1 MSVCWSM
8 TDSILLWS
16 MTDSILLWSMTDS
29 ILLWSMTDSILL
41 WSMTDSILLWSM
53 TDSILLWSMTDSI
66 LLWSMT
72 DSILLWSMT
81 DSILLWSMTDS
92 ILLWNM
98 TDSILLWNMTD
109 SILLWN
115 MTDSILLWSMTNSI
129 LLWSMTD
136 SILLWNMTNSILLW
150 SMTDSILLWNM
161 TNSILLWSMTNSIL
175 LWSMTDSIL
184 LWNMTD
190 SILLWN
196 MTDSILLW
204 NMTDSILL
212 WNMTDSILLWSMTDS
227 ILLWNMTNSILLWS
241 MTDSILLWSMTD
253 SILLWNMTDSIL
265 LWNMT
270 DSILLWSMTDSILLW
285 NMTDSILLWN
295 MTDSILLWNMT
306 DSILLWNMTDS
317 ILLWNMTDSIL
328 LWSMTDSIL
337 LWNMTD
343 SILLWNMTDSIL
355 LWSMT
360 NSILLWSM
368 TDSILLWNMTNSI
381 LLWSMTNSIL
391 LWSMTNSILLWSMT
405 DSILLWSMTDSI
417 LLWNM
422 TDSILLWNMTDSI
435 LLWNMTDSI
444 LLWNMTDSILLW
456 NMTDSI
462 LLWSMTD
469 SILLWSMTDSIL
481 LWNMTDSI
489 LLWSMTNSI
498 LLWNMTNS
506 ILLWNMTNS
515 ILLWSMTNSILLWNM
530 TDSILLWNMTDSILL
545 WNMTN
550 SILLWNMT
558 NSILLWSMTNSILL
572 WNMTNS
578 ILLWSMTNSILL
590 WSMTNSILLWNM
602 TNSILLWSMTNSI
615 LLWNMTNSILLWSMT
630 NSILLW
636 NMTNSILL
644 WSMTN
649 SILLW
654 NMTNSILLW
663 SMTDSIL
670 LWNMTDS
677 ILLWNMTDS
686 ILLWNMTDSILLW
699 NMTNSILLWNMTNSI
714 LLWNMT
720 NSILLWNMTNSIL
733 LWNMTNSILLWN
745 MTNSILLWNMTN
757 SILLWNMTNSI
768 LLWNMTN
775 SILLWNMTNSI
786 LLWNMTN
793 SILLWS
799 MTDSIL
805 LWNMTDS
812 ILLWNM
818 TDSILLWSMTDSI
831 LLWSMTDSILLWSM
845 TDSILLWSMTNS
857 ILLWNMTDSI
867 LLWSMT
873 DSILLWSMTDSI
885 LLWSMTDSKYYSVR
899 HDDAPQFCHSRFFA
913 LPSLP
918 IPLSHSLLLP
928 LYPPP
933 LSLCIFLLPRFS
945 PPLLPFFS
953 PLFPPPTVF
962 PSFSFP
968 LPPLFSSRLAS
979 AVLLY
984 LRHSGIKLRDSR
996 VFPGLSTEKEKWL
1009 AFFPKTKKLSSS
1021 KKEKD
1026 GEDRKRNPILKYIG
1040 KPRSTSQSTFHVPLS
1055 PTEVR
1060 PGSVRNIIQ
1069 QFENHTEIPG
1079 EEGAEGDPPRLS
1091 SSSLGEDSM
1100 DSPTVSMRLARSE
1113 SLKAQGEGRRRGGSS
1128 GAETVPRSRSD
1139 VDMEDCGEESEGPGL
1154 RPLHH
1159 STSSASSS
1167 SARSCE
1173 NPTPPYTPRS
1183 SRRKSMEF
1191 PVALLPDAPA
1201 LEEDVVDSHNWQET
1215 VAPQVLATLCPR
1227 EVDRQAVIY
1236 ELLTTEASHLRTLRV
1251 LDQVFFQKMR
1261 CVLSSDELACIFPN
1275 LPQVYELHA
1284 SLCEAMKKRRES
1296 PIVQGIGDIMLA
1308 RFEGVAGEEFQ
1319 EQASHLCSQQSQ
1331 ALELI
1336 KNKQRKDPRFAHII
1350 QECEASPHCRRL
1362 QLKDLLVSETQRLT
1376 KYPLLL
1382 DNILKHTE
1390 AGSTDLP
1397 PLQQAQACCRGI
1409 LQAVN
1414 EVVRETEHRQR
1425 LNQYQRRLDPTP
1437 QFKSLDLTS
1446 KRMIHEGPLTWKV
1459 SKDKTLE
1466 IQALLLSDL
1475 LVLLQRG
1482 PDDRLLLRCPS
1493 RLLGGG
1499 GGGSGDTKASFSP
1512 VVQLDS
1518 LLVRSVAT
1526 DNKALYV
1533 ISTTEQQIYELVAGT
1548 SSEKN
1553 IWKDQL
1559 EKTISLAAGSSP
1571 STNNRST
1578 PISSP
1583 SLGNASPV
1591 STGSHVY
1598 QSDDS
1603 MAEQAVSMGTNSPND
1618 EDNEL
1623 TPTTPTAQSGSF
1635 LHSEGRD
1642 YVKRQIGVA
1651 EAALEDVEMLKQL
1664 IFHNF
1669 EEVGWSHDSD
1679 GTPTNETANERSPLN
1694 DRRRPASSETLL
1706 SASPSQLEAEDSEAP
1721 PSEVGSPSVHVVR
1734 KAVVAGS
1741 PSIPDD
1747 ITDVNLHSDQ
1757 SPEPRGGASVRGNVF
1772 YLVMPTEQGDG
1783 LLDESH
1789 TDEVIDPPT
1798 LTSTELPDLDQEV
1811 MSSNI
1816 QHHEEEG
1823 QVSSTL
1829 SAGDQSEP
1837 GNPRQEVGLG
1847 QSQKVLQSHVIKHVD
1862 EIFHTIEELMSKLHQ
1877 LRDIETAHHQLLK
1890 TLREPPV
1897 NQESDDLPRNQQA
1910 VVTTPSLDRD
1920 PGDEPAKP
1928 EILSTGF

>member
-1 MSVCWSM
+1 MSLRPPTSTLDRLSSLTIGDSERKTSSGQQRETLADFPAESTGPGLVQRCVVVQKDQLGFGFTVCGER
-8 TDSILLWS
+8 IKLVQ
-16 MTDSILLWSMTDS
+16 
-29 ILLWSMTDSILL
+29 
-41 WSMTDSILLWSM
+41 
-53 TDSILLWSMTDSI
+53 
-66 LLWSMT
+66 
-72 DSILLWSMT
+72 
-81 DSILLWSMTDS
+81 
-92 ILLWNM
+92 N
-98 TDSILLWNMTD
+98 
-109 SILLWN
+109 
-115 MTDSILLWSMTNSI
+115 
-129 LLWSMTD
+129 
-136 SILLWNMTNSILLW
+136 
-150 SMTDSILLWNM
+150 
-161 TNSILLWSMTNSIL
+161 
-175 LWSMTDSIL
+175 
-184 LWNMTD
+184 
-190 SILLWN
+190 
-196 MTDSILLW
+196 
-204 NMTDSILL
+204 
-212 WNMTDSILLWSMTDS
+212 
-227 ILLWNMTNSILLWS
+227 
-241 MTDSILLWSMTD
+241 
-253 SILLWNMTDSIL
+253 
-265 LWNMT
+265 
-270 DSILLWSMTDSILLW
+270 
-285 NMTDSILLWN
+285 
-295 MTDSILLWNMT
+295 
-306 DSILLWNMTDS
+306 
-317 ILLWNMTDSIL
+317 
-328 LWSMTDSIL
+328 
-337 LWNMTD
+337 
-343 SILLWNMTDSIL
+343 
-355 LWSMT
+355 
-360 NSILLWSM
+360 
-368 TDSILLWNMTNSI
+368 
-381 LLWSMTNSIL
+381 
-391 LWSMTNSILLWSMT
+391 
-405 DSILLWSMTDSI
+405 
-417 LLWNM
+417 
-422 TDSILLWNMTDSI
+422 
-435 LLWNMTDSI
+435 
-444 LLWNMTDSILLW
+444 
-456 NMTDSI
+456 
-462 LLWSMTD
+462 
-469 SILLWSMTDSIL
+469 
-481 LWNMTDSI
+481 
-489 LLWSMTNSI
+489 
-498 LLWNMTNS
+498 
-506 ILLWNMTNS
+506 
-515 ILLWSMTNSILLWNM
+515 
-530 TDSILLWNMTDSILL
+530 
-545 WNMTN
+545 
-550 SILLWNMT
+550 
-558 NSILLWSMTNSILL
+558 
-572 WNMTNS
+572 
-578 ILLWSMTNSILL
+578 
-590 WSMTNSILLWNM
+590 
-602 TNSILLWSMTNSI
+602 
-615 LLWNMTNSILLWSMT
+615 
-630 NSILLW
+630 
-636 NMTNSILL
+636 
-644 WSMTN
+644 
-649 SILLW
+649 
-654 NMTNSILLW
+654 
-663 SMTDSIL
+663 
-670 LWNMTDS
+670 
-677 ILLWNMTDS
+677 
-686 ILLWNMTDSILLW
+686 
-699 NMTNSILLWNMTNSI
+699 
-714 LLWNMT
+714 
-720 NSILLWNMTNSIL
+720 
-733 LWNMTNSILLWN
+733 
-745 MTNSILLWNMTN
+745 
-757 SILLWNMTNSI
+757 
-768 LLWNMTN
+768 
-775 SILLWNMTNSI
+775 
-786 LLWNMTN
+786 
-793 SILLWS
+793 
-799 MTDSIL
+799 
-805 LWNMTDS
+805 
-812 ILLWNM
+812 
-818 TDSILLWSMTDSI
+818 
-831 LLWSMTDSILLWSM
+831 
-845 TDSILLWSMTNS
+845 
-857 ILLWNMTDSI
+857 
-867 LLWSMT
+867 
-873 DSILLWSMTDSI
+873 
-885 LLWSMTDSKYYSVR
+885 VR
-899 HDDAPQFCHSRFFA
+899 PGGAAVKAGVHEGDRIIKVNGSLVSAMSHQEVVKLIKSGTYVALTLQGPPPSAAA
-913 LPSLP
+913 LPLHPLP
-918 IPLSHSLLLP
+918 TDLLP
-928 LYPPP
+928 NQRTSLGGEAPPPPPPP
-933 LSLCIFLLPRFS
+933 LPPGLTSTPSQRITKPLQNLDVQKHATQILRNMLEQGEAELQDLMEELSRNPSPSLEERIESAKRRAQQVRVKIQQDLDGTRSEAVTNYVVAGEGRLSVDSSEGDFEAFESPHSSPSTSSFRTPLHRRQGSDTHTFTDSAGKAQIIGPEEEEEEDNSYTLNEMDGPFQDIELLKSRPAHMTVFMRYVFS
-945 PPLLPFFS
+945 QLLDPNPLLFYLSVEAYLGSS
-953 PLFPPPTVF
+953 PKDARALAPQICSHFLDPDAPLKIRVREEYLTDIESRLHAQEDIRGPLSELQQQVLPDIQDQIQDYRNKQMMGLGSLFGEGDLQQLDGDPAKERLVVDRQVTALWEIL
-962 PSFSFP
+962 SKHEEDR
-968 LPPLFSSRLAS
+968 SSPLAS

-1021 KKEKD
+1021 KKDKD

-1069 QFENHTEIPG
+1069 QFENHIEIPG

-1100 DSPTVSMRLARSE
+1100 DSPTVSVRLARSE

-1139 VDMEDCGEESEGPGL
+1139 VDMEDCGEEREGPGL

-1159 STSSASSS
+1159 SASSASSS

-1173 NPTPPYTPRS
+1173 NPTPPYTPQS
-1183 SRRKSMEF
+1183 SRRKSVEF

-1382 DNILKHTE
+1382 DKILKHTE

-1437 QFKSLDLTS
+1437 QLKSLDLTS

-1493 RLLGGG
+1493 RWLGGG

-1571 STNNRST
+1571 LTNNRST

-1603 MAEQAVSMGTNSPND
+1603 MTEQVVSMETNSPND

-1623 TPTTPTAQSGSF
+1623 TPTTPTAQSGAF

-1651 EAALEDVEMLKQL
+1651 EAALEDMEMLRQL
-1664 IFHNF
+1664 IFHNM
-1669 EEVGWSHDSD
+1669 EEEGWSHDSD
-1679 GTPTNETANERSPLN
+1679 GTPTNETANQRSSLN
-1694 DRRRPASSETLL
+1694 DRQRPASSETLL
-1706 SASPSQLEAEDSEAP
+1706 SASPSQLEAEHSEVP

-1747 ITDVNLHSDQ
+1747 ITDDVNLHSDQ

-1772 YLVMPTEQGDG
+1772 YLVMPTEKGEG
-1783 LLDESH
+1783 LLDESP

-1798 LTSTELPDLDQEV
+1798 PTSTELPDLDQEV

-1829 SAGDQSEP
+1829 SAGDQSEL
-1837 GNPRQEVGLG
+1837 GNLSREGGLG

-1862 EIFHTIEELMSKLHQ
+1862 EIFHTIEELMNKLHQ
-1877 LRDIETAHHQLLK
+1877 LRDIETAHHKLLR

-1897 NQESDDLPRNQQA
+1897 NQESGDLPRNQET
-1910 VVTTPSLDRD
+1910 VIRTPSLDRD

>member
-1 MSVCWSM
+1 MSLRPPTSTLDRLSSLTIGDSERKTSSGQQREPLADFPTESTGQGLVQRCVVVQKDQLGFGFTVCGERIKLVQNVRPGGAAVKAGVHEGDRIIKVNGSLVSSM
-8 TDSILLWS
+8 SHQEVVKLIKSGTYVALTLQGPPPSA
-16 MTDSILLWSMTDS
+16 T
-29 ILLWSMTDSILL
+29 
-41 WSMTDSILLWSM
+41 
-53 TDSILLWSMTDSI
+53 
-66 LLWSMT
+66 
-72 DSILLWSMT
+72 
-81 DSILLWSMTDS
+81 
-92 ILLWNM
+92 
-98 TDSILLWNMTD
+98 
-109 SILLWN
+109 
-115 MTDSILLWSMTNSI
+115 
-129 LLWSMTD
+129 
-136 SILLWNMTNSILLW
+136 
-150 SMTDSILLWNM
+150 
-161 TNSILLWSMTNSIL
+161 
-175 LWSMTDSIL
+175 
-184 LWNMTD
+184 
-190 SILLWN
+190 
-196 MTDSILLW
+196 
-204 NMTDSILL
+204 
-212 WNMTDSILLWSMTDS
+212 
-227 ILLWNMTNSILLWS
+227 
-241 MTDSILLWSMTD
+241 
-253 SILLWNMTDSIL
+253 
-265 LWNMT
+265 
-270 DSILLWSMTDSILLW
+270 
-285 NMTDSILLWN
+285 
-295 MTDSILLWNMT
+295 
-306 DSILLWNMTDS
+306 
-317 ILLWNMTDSIL
+317 
-328 LWSMTDSIL
+328 
-337 LWNMTD
+337 
-343 SILLWNMTDSIL
+343 
-355 LWSMT
+355 
-360 NSILLWSM
+360 
-368 TDSILLWNMTNSI
+368 
-381 LLWSMTNSIL
+381 
-391 LWSMTNSILLWSMT
+391 
-405 DSILLWSMTDSI
+405 
-417 LLWNM
+417 
-422 TDSILLWNMTDSI
+422 
-435 LLWNMTDSI
+435 
-444 LLWNMTDSILLW
+444 
-456 NMTDSI
+456 
-462 LLWSMTD
+462 
-469 SILLWSMTDSIL
+469 
-481 LWNMTDSI
+481 
-489 LLWSMTNSI
+489 
-498 LLWNMTNS
+498 
-506 ILLWNMTNS
+506 
-515 ILLWSMTNSILLWNM
+515 
-530 TDSILLWNMTDSILL
+530 
-545 WNMTN
+545 
-550 SILLWNMT
+550 
-558 NSILLWSMTNSILL
+558 
-572 WNMTNS
+572 
-578 ILLWSMTNSILL
+578 
-590 WSMTNSILLWNM
+590 
-602 TNSILLWSMTNSI
+602 
-615 LLWNMTNSILLWSMT
+615 
-630 NSILLW
+630 
-636 NMTNSILL
+636 
-644 WSMTN
+644 
-649 SILLW
+649 
-654 NMTNSILLW
+654 
-663 SMTDSIL
+663 
-670 LWNMTDS
+670 
-677 ILLWNMTDS
+677 
-686 ILLWNMTDSILLW
+686 
-699 NMTNSILLWNMTNSI
+699 
-714 LLWNMT
+714 
-720 NSILLWNMTNSIL
+720 
-733 LWNMTNSILLWN
+733 
-745 MTNSILLWNMTN
+745 
-757 SILLWNMTNSI
+757 
-768 LLWNMTN
+768 
-775 SILLWNMTNSI
+775 
-786 LLWNMTN
+786 
-793 SILLWS
+793 
-799 MTDSIL
+799 
-805 LWNMTDS
+805 
-812 ILLWNM
+812 
-818 TDSILLWSMTDSI
+818 
-831 LLWSMTDSILLWSM
+831 
-845 TDSILLWSMTNS
+845 
-857 ILLWNMTDSI
+857 
-867 LLWSMT
+867 
-873 DSILLWSMTDSI
+873 
-885 LLWSMTDSKYYSVR
+885 
-899 HDDAPQFCHSRFFA
+899 A
-913 LPSLP
+913 LPLH
-918 IPLSHSLLLP
+918 PLTTDLLP
-928 LYPPP
+928 NQRTSLGGEAPPPPPPP
-933 LSLCIFLLPRFS
+933 LSPGLTSTPPQRITKPLQNLDVQKHATQILRNMLEQGEAELQDLMEELLLNPSPSLEERIESAKRRAQQVRVKIQQDLDGTRLDAVTSYVVAGEGRLSGDSSEGDFEACESPHSSPSTSSFRTPLYRRQGSDTHTFS
-945 PPLLPFFS
+945 DSAGKAQIIGPEEEEEEDDSYPLNDMDGPFQDIELLKSRPAHMTVFMRYLFSQLLDPNPLLFYLSVEAYLGSS
-953 PLFPPPTVF
+953 PKDARALAPQICSHFLDPDAPLKIRVREEYLSDIESRLHAQEDIRGPLSELQQQVLPDIQDQIQDYRSKQMMGLGSLFGEGDLQQLDGDPAKERLVVDRQVTALWEIL
-962 PSFSFP
+962 SKHEEES
-968 LPPLFSSRLAS
+968 SSRLAS

-1734 KAVVAGS
+1734 K
-1741 PSIPDD
+1741 
-1747 ITDVNLHSDQ
+1747 
-1757 SPEPRGGASVRGNVF
+1757 GNVF

-1837 GNPRQEVGLG
+1837 GNPRREVGLG

-1897 NQESDDLPRNQQA
+1897 NQESDDLPRNQQT
-1910 VVTTPSLDRD
+1910 VVRTPSLDRD
-1920 PGDEPAKP
+1920 PGDAEPAKP